1 MSNAPIA
8 RAAALTRVIG
18 QSGRR
23 YVVERL
29 LQDRPG
35 NHGRVYLATL
45 VDTIPNKQHDTRLTS
60 FTALRIGST
69 Y

>member
-1 MSNAPIA
+1 MSNTLIV

-45 VDTIPNKQHDTRLTS
+45 VDTIRNKQHNIRLTS
-60 FTALRIGST
+60 FAALRIGNT